1 MRKFYGVFKTM
12 KIPEKLRLF
21 FSKLSLTKKLIL
33 ANVLILLLPIVV
45 IGFFAF
51 QNIRSNIQR
60 DEINNSMLI
69 LQQLKNNIN
78 KNIETCEIAAQSI
91 INNRDIL
98 DFANHY
104 GTMGMDE
111 VVDFKF
117 NKLTNIESVMHA
129 NPSIHVIR
137 FFLENIG
144 DGEIPPIIMDE
155 SSLKIEQSWKR
166 RILELNGNTFWGINA
181 SEENSICLFREIE
194 YPVGEHVGIFQISM
208 LPNVFFNGVYDA
220 PGDRNSLMCTINGN
234 NILIDT
240 NNAFYRKLKL
250 DKGRLLND
258 LPGRIKAAD
267 GYFYIDAH
275 DIEVAVTYT
284 YVGKIDSYLF
294 RLSSISAT
302 AKKLNRTRLA
312 ILLCVVGTFLVL
324 TFVTDV
330 ITSILLKKLKIVI
343 GLMRKIGKGQMLID
357 IPDLGSDEIGELAT
371 HFRNMLGKINELTS
385 TVLRKQAVTKDAEIR
400 ALHSQINAHFI
411 YNALESIKMMA
422 FVKYQYEIS
431 EAITLLG
438 RLMRYNIDWKN
449 KYVLLEEEINHIKN
463 YIKLINI
470 RHNNKVALMIDI
482 EDRFKQY
489 RLLKMLLQPVVEN
502 AVNHGL
508 EPKGT
513 SGAINI
519 KAYSREGSINLVVT
533 DNGAGMSAEKIQA
546 LRKKLADGGG
556 NHEPEPPKSN
566 GIGLENVNER
576 IKLYYGAEY
585 GLDIRSEENVFTEVT
600 VRLPY
605 NDREPMEDA

>member
-1 MRKFYGVFKTM
+1 
-12 KIPEKLRLF
+12 
-21 FSKLSLTKKLIL
+21 
-33 ANVLILLLPIVV
+33 
-45 IGFFAF
+45 
-51 QNIRSNIQR
+51 
-60 DEINNSMLI
+60 
-69 LQQLKNNIN
+69 
-78 KNIETCEIAAQSI
+78 
-91 INNRDIL
+91 
-98 DFANHY
+98 
-104 GTMGMDE
+104 
-111 VVDFKF
+111 
-117 NKLTNIESVMHA
+117 MHG
-129 NPSIHVIR
+129 
-137 FFLENIG
+137 L
-144 DGEIPPIIMDE
+144 
-155 SSLKIEQSWKR
+155 
-166 RILELNGNTFWGINA
+166 
-181 SEENSICLFREIE
+181 
-194 YPVGEHVGIFQISM
+194 
-208 LPNVFFNGVYDA
+208 
-220 PGDRNSLMCTINGN
+220 
-234 NILIDT
+234 
-240 NNAFYRKLKL
+240 
-250 DKGRLLND
+250 
-258 LPGRIKAAD
+258 
-267 GYFYIDAH
+267 YF
-275 DIEVAVTYT
+275 T
-284 YVGKIDSYLF
+284 
-294 RLSSISAT
+294 ISAT
-302 AKKLNRTRLA
+302 AEKLNRTRFA

-357 IPDLGSDEIGELAT
+357 IPDLGSDEIGELAA

-411 YNALESIKMMA
+411 YNVLESIKMMA

-482 EDRFKQY
+482 EDRFKHY

-513 SGAINI
+513 SGTINI
-519 KAYSREGSINLVVT
+519 KAYSREDSIHLVVT